1 MNSVILAFRSSG
13 EGNDG
18 GGGFSAMGEETS
30 CQGGSVATIRLKSD
44 SQTRDLF
51 ILGLFR
57 VPTLTLA
64 LIYFRNIESF
74 DADSKSRW
82 HLTQM
87 PYKNWRIL

>member
-30 CQGGSVATIRLKSD
+30 RQAGFVATIRLKSD
-44 SQTRDLF
+44 SQARDSF

-57 VPTLTLA
+57 VSILSLSHAPA
-64 LIYFRNIESF
+64 LIWFETLKDLTPVRNHVGI
-74 DADSKSRW
+74 
-82 HLTQM
+82 
-87 PYKNWRIL
+87 